1 MTPLTDDERRA
12 LGIDPAA
19 EPAPLGSDRAS
30 DDGVGRGFSNPP
42 LAPDELAAL
51 RAQFASLTFVE
62 GFAAAAAHLGA
73 PEATVARA
81 DRQRGLYQL
90 DPAGLVV
97 DAVGD
102 AHASDGCWYVDAR
115 RGRVLVRARGLTGDC
130 LLRFEGDVFEWFD
143 LPTAASPAMRS
154 LAAWSPPA
162 TPAVDPPPVDALL
175 GGFDAPAW
183 LTAPLASA
191 PREDPFAVF
200 AAVGGVGR
208 LWAPRGTA
216 TPPAEALARL
226 MADDDPMARARRW
239 ADATSAEVRD
249 AASRLASV
257 EADALADALEALA
270 DGDDRRDDALRWLE
284 RRDDL
289 ASVARLLAPAPDA
302 PLARALAAL
311 DRRAT
316 THASLWRMLSPLR
329 SPRLDAVAWQ
339 EPDAWWAAPARAT

>member
-12 LGIDPAA
+12 LGIDPAVV
-19 EPAPLGSDRAS
+19 PSPRGDDRAT

-42 LAPDELAAL
+42 AEPEALTTL
-51 RAQFASLTFVE
+51 RAQFASFTFVE
-62 GFAAAAAHLGA
+62 GFAVTAAALGA

-90 DPAGLVV
+90 DPVGLAIDVI
-97 DAVGD
+97 GD
-102 AHASDGCWYVDAR
+102 AHAFGGCWYVDAR
-115 RGRVLVRARGLTGDC
+115 RGRVLVRARGLTRDC

-143 LPTAASPAMRS
+143 LPAA
-154 LAAWSPPA
+154 A
-162 TPAVDPPPVDALL
+162 TPAVAPPLADALL

-183 LTAPLASA
+183 LTAPLAQA

-200 AAVGGVGR
+200 AAVGTVGR
-208 LWAPRGTA
+208 LWAPRGTS
-216 TPPAEALARL
+216 TTPAEALARL
-226 MADDDPMARARRW
+226 MAGDDPMARARRW
-239 ADATSAEVRD
+239 ADAAPAEVRD
-249 AASRLASV
+249 AVARLASV
-257 EADALADALEALA
+257 EADVLADALDAL
-270 DGDDRRDDALRWLE
+270 DDAPDDALRWLE

-302 PLARALAAL
+302 PLSRALAAL
-311 DRRAT
+311 DRRAV